1 MYMTYLPNYLSH
13 LPFFKKVVYILYYW
27 IVRIPY
33 KEPLKGAILVSVC
46 LPYNILKNKTIY
58 FTIAGLL
65 SPVFIWITIAIS
77 ICFFLKKPSIYM
89 VQMVSWGS
97 LLNSQVFK
105 WDHQFL
111 KFPYVS
117 SLIQQVDDL
126 CYILIMRWNIRHYI
140 HQLNVLSPIRHMI
153 FKESYNFVPIKW
165 FSYDKIYPMM
175 LNSYTVERP
184 CTD

>member
-65 SPVFIWITIAIS
+65 SPVFVWITIAIS
-77 ICFFLKKPSIYM
+77 I
-89 VQMVSWGS
+89 
-97 LLNSQVFK
+97 
-105 WDHQFL
+105 
-111 KFPYVS
+111 
-117 SLIQQVDDL
+117 
-126 CYILIMRWNIRHYI
+126 
-140 HQLNVLSPIRHMI
+140 
-153 FKESYNFVPIKW
+153 
-165 FSYDKIYPMM
+165 
-175 LNSYTVERP
+175 
-184 CTD
+184 